1 MGLQRSPYYVTLAAG
16 GTAWL
21 SPAEATEALRDGT
34 ATALM
39 LGGEW
44 LPAPQALRKLT
55 ARIVGTIN
63 GAPAPQFGHNRQTR

>member
-1 MGLQRSPYYVTLAAG
+1 MQRSPYYVQLAAG

-21 SPAEATEALRDGT
+21 SPAEATEALRNGT

-44 LPAPQALRKLT
+44 LPAAMALRRLLP
-55 ARIVGTIN
+55 RVIGTIN
-63 GAPAPQFGHNRQTR
+63 GAPAPQFGYHRGTR